1 MAPTPKPLPT
11 QVYGSLG
18 TDFQGLSQMA
28 GQLYKYG
35 PTGQEVVASIGKS
48 VARVAHD
55 AGWQGYA
62 AKRFCNAWES
72 EAVKAGKLAALE
84 TSVASVLDDLA
95 VRISWISHA
104 YDRKAT
110 AHYHGEPVDLDEE
123 LKNSQH
129 QVNEAERVAANHLKD
144 LYFGKN
150 QSSSLKAIL
159 GAFTTDL
166 DLPHQMRTELGAEIN
181 KIERDLKD
189 GVPDPKP
196 REPEKTLFEDMKEG
210 AEKGTVYGSIGG
222 LAVGGAVG
230 ALGLV
235 GGPAAAVTI
244 PGGMAV
250 GTGLGAGLGASVGAI
265 TGALDH
271 FF

>member
-1 MAPTPKPLPT
+1 
-11 QVYGSLG
+11 
-18 TDFQGLSQMA
+18 MA

-35 PTGQEVVASIGKS
+35 PAGQTVVGSIGKS
-48 VARVAHD
+48 VARVARD
-55 AGWQGYA
+55 AGWRGYA
-62 AKRFCNAWES
+62 AKRFCNAWET
-72 EAVKAGKLAALE
+72 EAVKAAKLAALE
-84 TSVASVLDDLA
+84 TSVANILDDLA

-129 QVNEAERVAANHLKD
+129 QVNEAERLAANHLKD
-144 LYFGKN
+144 LYVGKN
-150 QSSSLKAIL
+150 QSSSLKSIL
-159 GAFTTDL
+159 GAFATDL
-166 DLPHQMRTELGAEIN
+166 DLPHQMRAKLGTEIN
-181 KIERDLKD
+181 RIEKDLKD
-189 GVPDPKP
+189 DLPDPRP
-196 REPEKTLFEDMKEG
+196 REPEEGLFEDMKEG

-250 GTGLGAGLGASVGAI
+250 GTGLGAGLGAAAGAI
-265 TGALDH
+265 TGAFDH